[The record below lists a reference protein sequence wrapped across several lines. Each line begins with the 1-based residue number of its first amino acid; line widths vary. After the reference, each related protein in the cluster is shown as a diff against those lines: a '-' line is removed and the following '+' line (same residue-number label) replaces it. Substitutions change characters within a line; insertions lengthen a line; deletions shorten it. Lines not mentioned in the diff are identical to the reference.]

1 MTETMKQRS
10 LICAA
15 VILILACGIAA
26 VSAAPGTVPSVPQY
40 GKFEASFTLPN
51 QTGNPFD
58 PAENDVQVL
67 FTGPSRRSVAT
78 PAFWDGDRWRVRY
91 APYAPGAYR
100 LSVRRGGAAF
110 TPKDL
115 TSNRFRCIPS
125 SSPGFIR
132 RDMLTAQR
140 FVFSNGRTYYPL
152 GMNVAWTG
160 QKTGDYPEIFQEM
173 GAAHMNWARLWMTYW
188 DGKALDWSQDKAKNP
203 ARGFFLLD
211 TARKWDTILDAAEQ
225 NGVYVQMTL
234 QHHGQ
239 YTERVDPNW
248 KDNPFNVKNG
258 GFLAQPAD
266 FFTDPEARR
275 LTRAKYRYIA
285 ARWGYSSHLLSF
297 ELFNEVQNIEEVK
310 NRFGDVVAWHKEM
323 AATLRSVDVNHHLIT
338 TSYTSPGEPLAE
350 IGLDYDQPHEYTGD
364 LVSYFANLKAGDKP
378 LFTGE
383 WGPSDTKSDMTE
395 QMLHD
400 GLWASLLAPTAGSGQ
415 FWYWDNVIPNHWW
428 PEFTSASE
436 FHHTLGLSE
445 GEAGMTRVSARLQSS
460 GAFGDLTFGP
470 HDGWS
475 TATRDIVIVPAGG
488 EAPDMTGIPSF
499 IQGSNHRDM
508 FPKPITL
515 VLDCPSPCRFTLDLG
530 TVAKAGAHPTVT
542 LDGVLAAETDFPATD
557 ADHSAGR
564 SLSAELTSGPHKIA
578 LFNTGS
584 DWVVMS
590 RIAVSRYAPPV
601 AVLAKGNSKRV
612 LFWAYN
618 RNRSGSNPIETTLL
632 LDALAPGGHTAH
644 LWDCWAGHALPD
656 APVIRRGNHWEI
668 VLPAAQ
674 MTRDVAGV
682 VE

>member
-1 MTETMKQRS
+1 MKTK
-10 LICAA
+10 LFYA
-15 VILILACGIAA
+15 VAGLLLACGIAA

-67 FTGPSRRSVAT
+67 FTGPNRQSIAT

-91 APYAPGAYR
+91 APHAAGTYR
-100 LSVRRGGAAF
+100 LSVRRGGVTY

-115 TSNRFRCIPS
+115 TSARFRCTS
-125 SSPGFIR
+125 SSAPGFIR
-132 RDMLTAQR
+132 RDTLTAQR
-140 FVFSNGRTYYPL
+140 FVFSDGRTYYPL

-160 QKTGDYPEIFQEM
+160 QKTGDYPEIFQKM
-173 GAAHMNWARLWMTYW
+173 GAAHMNWVRVWMTYW
-188 DGKALDWSQDKAKNP
+188 DGKALEWSPDKAKNP
-203 ARGFFLLD
+203 ARGVFLLD
-211 TARKWDTILDAAEQ
+211 TARKWDTILEAAEQ

-248 KDNPFNVKNG
+248 KDNPFNTKNG
-258 GFLAQPAD
+258 GFLAHPAD

-285 ARWGYSSHLLSF
+285 ARWGYSSHLLGF
-297 ELFNEVQNIEEVK
+297 ELFNEVENIEEVK

-323 AATLRSVDVNHHLIT
+323 AAILRSVDVNHHLIT
-338 TSYTSPGEPLAE
+338 TSTTSPGEPLAQ

-428 PEFTSASE
+428 SEFASASE
-436 FHHTLGLSE
+436 FHRTLGL
-445 GEAGMTRVSARLQSS
+445 GEEEPGMTRVTARLQSS
-460 GAFGDLTFGP
+460 GAFGDLTFAP
-470 HDGWS
+470 HEGWS
-475 TATRDIVIVPAGG
+475 TATRDTVIVPSGG

-508 FPKPITL
+508 LPKPITL
-515 VLDCPSPCRFTLDLG
+515 VLDCPSPCRITLDFG
-530 TVAKAGAHPTVT
+530 TVAKGGAHPTVT
-542 LDGVLAAETDFPATD
+542 LDGVLAAETEFPATD
-557 ADHSAGR
+557 ADHPAGR
-564 SLSAELTSGPHKIA
+564 SLSAELTAGPHKVA
-578 LFNTGS
+578 LFNSGF
-584 DWVVMS
+584 DWIVMS
-590 RIAVSRYAPPV
+590 RIAVSRYAPPA

-612 LFWAYN
+612 LFWVYN
-618 RNRSGSNPIETTLL
+618 RNRSGSAPVEATLL
-632 LDALAPGGHTAH
+632 LDGLAPGNHIAH
-644 LWDCWAGHALPD
+644 LWDCWAGRPLLD
-656 APVIRRGNHWEI
+656 TPVVHRGSHWEI
-668 VLPAAQ
+668 VLPADQ
-674 MTRDVAGV
+674 MSRDVAGV